1 MTAVQP
7 PPTRPTHRVDIFQL
21 TVHAEPDIP
30 VVWRTNIGYLPQLA
44 SVSIGDPLREIR
56 VVADDPM
63 VLRRIADAFAAAS
76 RELEANQF
84 AAEEAGR

>member
-1 MTAVQP
+1 MTTVQA
-7 PPTRPTHRVDIFQL
+7 RPSNRVDIFQL

-30 VVWRTNIGYLPQLA
+30 VVWRTNIGSSPLLA

-56 VVADDPM
+56 VVGEDPM

-84 AAEEAGR
+84 AAEEKNR